1 MNKKTGEFGFLIG
14 NDVECFSVFDHY
26 WEFYMI
32 GDDFVFYGDGG
43 WRIEQFDGDKN
54 RAMFY

>member
-1 MNKKTGEFGFLIG
+1 MLSEDRDEQKTGEFGFLIG

-43 WRIEQFDGDKN
+43 
-54 RAMFY
+54 